1 MKNPCLRAGIFL
13 ILVEH
18 KAAAGAFEGRNRLCG
33 LHPRHMLYK
42 KDRLAVFFVSINYL
56 SL

>member
-1 MKNPCLRAGIFL
+1 MNK
-13 ILVEH
+13 ETDY
-18 KAAAGAFEGRNRLCG
+18 AACIRVTC
-33 LHPRHMLYK
+33 YIK